1 MLSAGRT
8 TQKSGTNAKHP
19 TPAGGGCNGDFR
31 IYDEAMADQR
41 INLLNSAPAAAPA
54 EGVARVF
61 VLIPCAGNG
70 SRAQAPGAAPALA
83 KQYQPLA
90 GQPMVAHTVDAF
102 RSLGLALAG
111 LWLLISPDDTDFE
124 IVFPGFPGLPGSGLA
139 GEKLLRCGGATRA
152 DTVRQGLQA
161 LLSTSGAADPL
172 DWVLVHDAARC
183 LVTPAQIR
191 QLIDSCR
198 DDAVGGLLAQPLADT
213 LKAEAPLAGPQGPR
227 VSITLDR
234 AGKWLAQTPQM
245 FRVGALLD
253 ALVQAE
259 GKGLA
264 VTDESSAMEAL
275 GLSPRLVRGS
285 AHNLKVTYPEDFAL
299 AEALLQS
306 RRSFT
311 HSTTGLPHDL
321 ARTQR
326 FS

>member
-1 MLSAGRT
+1 MLSEGRT

-19 TPAGGGCNGDFR
+19 TPAGGGCTRDFR
-31 IYDEAMADQR
+31 IYDEPMADPR
-41 INLLNSAPAAAPA
+41 IISLNSPPAAMPA
-54 EGVARVF
+54 QGVVRVF

-70 SRAQAPGAAPALA
+70 SRALAPGAAATLA

-90 GQPMVAHTVDAF
+90 GKPMVAHTVEAF
-102 RSLGLALAG
+102 RASGLALAG
-111 LWLLISPDDTDFE
+111 LWLLISPDDADFE
-124 IVFPGFPGLPGSGLA
+124 TVFPGFPGRGLA
-139 GEKLLRCGGATRA
+139 AEKLLRCGGATRA

-161 LLSTSGAADPL
+161 LLRTPGAAGPL

-191 QLIDSCR
+191 QLIDTCR

-213 LKAEAPLAGPQGPR
+213 LKAEAQLAHAQGPR
-227 VSITLDR
+227 VSTTLDR

-259 GKGLA
+259 RSGLA

-306 RRSFT
+306 RQ
-311 HSTTGLPHDL
+311 
-321 ARTQR
+321 A
-326 FS
+326 